1 MKKIVFIFLM
11 LFCLTG
17 CANSVEFDFNEDIKA
32 KVSLSFTLDEYK
44 ARLAEPNLK
53 DEEVRSRIESIIEF
67 RNAFTDPYSELFEE
81 KSFATN
87 GKNYKGVYEYT
98 YTYTNFSDNSV
109 LNNCFESFGVQ
120 EDKEKI
126 YIFAEGKSKCA
137 PFKLIVKA
145 EDRMVSSNENSKDGN
160 LYIWNIKELNNDVYM
175 VISKATLSKPIIV
188 SEKSSFLGVMDL
200 VCIIIAVI
208 IGVVVFVLNKKFK
221 ESDL

>member
-109 LNNCFESFGVQ
+109 LNNCFENFGVQ

-200 VCIIIAVI
+200 VCLIIAVI
-208 IGVVVFVLNKKFK
+208 ICVVVFVLNKKFK

>member
-109 LNNCFESFGVQ
+109 LNNCFENFGVQ

-200 VCIIIAVI
+200 VCLIIAVI